1 MAEALHIIERAF
13 LKIGVK
19 AAETPLTASEIE
31 DGLDTLNDLLSEWN
45 NDGTLKGAVPLA
57 NVNDDLDLPRFALG
71 ALKANL
77 AMRIAPEYDRVVLP
91 GLLMEATDTL
101 SNLIKS
107 SIDLRTINFPSTL
120 PIGDGNQ
127 GQSDNSLIDYF
138 PEDKTR
144 NF

>member
-1 MAEALHIIERAF
+1 MAQALQIIERAF
-13 LKIGVK
+13 SKIGVK
-19 AAETPLTASEIE
+19 ASETPLTASEIE

-57 NVNDDLDLPRFALG
+57 NVNDDLNLPRFALG